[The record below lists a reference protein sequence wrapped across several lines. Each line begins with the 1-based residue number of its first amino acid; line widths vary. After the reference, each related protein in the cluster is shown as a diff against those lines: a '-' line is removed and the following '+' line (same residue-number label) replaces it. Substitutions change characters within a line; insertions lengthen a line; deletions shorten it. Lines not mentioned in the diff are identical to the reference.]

1 MIIAT
6 GPADVVVVVITSDS
20 RPPVVAPVV
29 PPPPRRTAPSSAER
43 VAADTMQ
50 GMPRTVIT
58 FGTFDVF
65 HVGHLRVIE
74 RAAALGD
81 RLVVGVSADALNLRK
96 KGREP
101 VFTQRERLEIVA
113 ALRMVDEVFVEESL
127 ELKREYIEQYDAD
140 VLVMGDDW
148 RGKFDEF
155 GDICEVV
162 YLPRTPAISTT
173 ALIEK
178 ISASG

>member
-1 MIIAT
+1 MRRSPCRRRSSAAGSGVIIEIGA
-6 GPADVVVVVITSDS
+6 ARVVVIESILPSPPLSS
-20 RPPVVAPVV
+20 RM
-29 PPPPRRTAPSSAER
+29 S
-43 VAADTMQ
+43 

-74 RAAALGD
+74 RAASLGE

-101 VFTQRERLEIVA
+101 VFSQGERLEIVA

-127 ELKREYIEQYDAD
+127 ELKRAYIEQYAAD

-155 GDICEVV
+155 ADICEVV
-162 YLPRTPAISTT
+162 YLTRTPAISTT

-178 ISASG
+178 ISGSG